1 MNNLFGK
8 RKIKS
13 SGSSI
18 PSLGQF
24 QQLGSAVMDDPE
36 AREQFKRQL
45 IAWNDGKI
53 PTDAKALATKIIVKS
68 KAMGVRRLPNRMALA
83 NIIEALFED
92 DGADPSDGDHKD

>member
-1 MNNLFGK
+1 
-8 RKIKS
+8 
-13 SGSSI
+13 
-18 PSLGQF
+18 
-24 QQLGSAVMDDPE
+24 MDDPE

-53 PTDAKALATKIIVKS
+53 PTDDAKALATKIIVRS

-92 DGADPSDGDHKD
+92 DGADSSDGDHKD